1 MTRDL
6 TPTTNPALNAL
17 RHGLRSD
24 TTIIPGEDELEW
36 VAFRSRVLN
45 DVAPAD
51 ALEAALA
58 VRIAEV
64 AWRLQ
69 RATRAEREYIEHI
82 YRCQEAMNMR
92 MAYGASC
99 RLESPNSGE
108 PRSIN
113 KGIEFYAKALAA
125 ADSAPDPPE
134 PAVLPAGEHL
144 DRLIRYEAHLNRQL
158 TTAMRELEARQA
170 RRRGEHTP
178 LARISVDLGTPIA

>member
-1 MTRDL
+1 MTHDL
-6 TPTTNPALNAL
+6 TPTIRPALNAL

-24 TTIIPGEDELEW
+24 TTIIPGEDEVAW
-36 VAFRSRVLN
+36 SAFRSRVLT

-51 ALEAALA
+51 AIEAALA

-82 YRCQEAMNMR
+82 YRCREAMKAR
-92 MAYGASC
+92 RAYGASC
-99 RLESPNSGE
+99 ELESPNVGG
-108 PRSIN
+108 PRAVN

-125 ADSAPDPPE
+125 ADAAPDPPE

-144 DRLIRYEAHLNRQL
+144 DRLIRYEAHLNRQF
-158 TTAMRELEARQA
+158 TTALRELEARQA
-170 RRRGEHTP
+170 RRRGEHAP
-178 LARISVDLGTPIA
+178 LARISVDVDTSVG